1 MSIRFIEKT
10 KQFILETNAT
20 VYLMKVDSLGYLNH
34 LYYGLKVLQDDLSYP
49 FRIYDHG
56 FSGNPYDMR
65 NDRAFSLDTM
75 PQEYTSF
82 GVGDFRISSI
92 AASCSDGS
100 RCAEFRYKSHKI
112 LNGKY
117 SVHGLPSVYGGKDA
131 VHTLVITLLDRSVNI
146 EINLY
151 YGVFEELDI
160 ITRTVEIIN
169 AGKETVWLRKAS
181 SVCLELPFGNVF

>member
-20 VYLMKVDSLGYLNH
+20 VYQMKVDSLGYLNH

-82 GVGDFRISSI
+82 GVRDFRISSI

-100 RCAEFRYKSHKI
+100 RCAESVIKATKYLMESIPYPVCPLFTAERMLFIHLSSHF
-112 LNGKY
+112 
-117 SVHGLPSVYGGKDA
+117 S
-131 VHTLVITLLDRSVNI
+131 
-146 EINLY
+146 
-151 YGVFEELDI
+151 
-160 ITRTVEIIN
+160 TVQ
-169 AGKETVWLRKAS
+169 
-181 SVCLELPFGNVF
+181 